1 MNMFEL
7 EELKQMRMDLVLT
20 IKKALDKI
28 EDRISH
34 GQFDLAKDKMA
45 QAEIIVK
52 AIEDSK

>member
-1 MNMFEL
+1 MFEL
-7 EELKQMRMDLVLT
+7 EELKQMRLDLVLT
-20 IKKALDKI
+20 VKKALDKI
-28 EDRISH
+28 DERISL